1 MAATN
6 FYDFLNGL
14 LSDDE
19 KVLVLP
25 AFRQDP
31 FIFKELQAPES
42 VANLIEARE
51 SIQTRLVPGAF
62 TLAAV
67 HPTMVDAVIKG
78 ERLPSETLEKVMT
91 TYENHKQNC
100 GRPESLETAV
110 DLAVALIEK
119 RKIVSHWKLVLND
132 VFKGRTTGGENV
144 SADCWNSA
152 IMIASQLDSHN
163 EEIFEGLSA
172 TSGSKTQHSIFI
184 HCVMAQP
191 LPVEE
196 KIARLTEAFAN
207 HPESDQV
214 QALGLILQKAGKAV
228 AEGTAKALLAS
239 RTGIPSR
246 EVSTSTVWSNPADQL
261 SLAARYQNLGMIAQI
276 AQENE
281 KALAYVEAAY
291 AIAGRFRTGLGVQKI
306 GVHAAIGQK
315 DQQIEEALEIHR
327 QNPGDE
333 EILSELMAAIEPFED
348 TAFIGT
354 IETGEDPIF
363 DFARAKSIEAAGNL
377 ALAHEAATKTYQSV
391 IKNPHAATPR
401 FSPNFNLEKVF
412 DLLAHYDLP
421 SEAVSIARKLLE
433 QNASDINMV
442 KKSAPLFFEAGEYG
456 EALDL
461 YSTLEFLNPTE
472 VEIKRKKALI
482 FEKTGQ
488 DLLALDSWKSIRE
501 LSPETEDGDLLHLAN
516 TANRLNDA
524 DTAIEAASAILEGS
538 SFYNKALV
546 ALGKSYRLKGNS
558 HQAIQCLAKAI
569 ELEVDDEEPWL
580 ALADQYSQTGESE
593 RSVDTLKAARS
604 VFPESKEIPY
614 ELAKQLVEKNSPSE
628 ALSLL
633 VELTERNPEYMPG
646 QLLTVQTMKALHHEG
661 VDAKIDE
668 LAIRFPD
675 SAEISFLKGQQ
686 YLKNGFRPEARTVL
700 AKAAGGDMPH
710 PEWLAA
716 YADAL
721 AGEDYQRV
729 HFITSAAATD
739 LHEAQKVLQR
749 SGIVYT
755 DPLAASVNAE
765 ILLASGKADEAFKS
779 ISELEAK
786 QVSPDSEWYWRL
798 QAGMARA
805 ALLLGKFDVALASIQ
820 DAINQKP
827 GLAGL
832 QQILANVHQAS
843 GDTLAA
849 IEAANQ
855 VLMIAP
861 DVVENV
867 LWFARFLSGL
877 GRQDEAEKE
886 LQKAISRKPE
896 EIKYK
901 LALAD
906 LLVQADRETELMQTL
921 GNVESLK
928 QANLDEAD
936 LVHAAELYL
945 KMGDLKSTAAILKQR
960 LDGNSDSVQAKL
972 DLAGI
977 LFRNDQFDQAK
988 ELLGHASTSGAA
1000 GIQSLILAQMLYD
1013 RSDLG
1018 AAASALSDISK
1029 KDIKDLSGAQSPF
1042 LPVPWNALLQHPEP
1056 ADLLS
1061 VKIAFA
1067 TGEFKNA
1074 FEHCQKMLTGLPK
1087 DTWMSFLMKQSK
1099 LAMGNELNSR
1109 QEEIN
1114 TNIAAVVAYD
1124 SAQQSL
1130 DAGEISLAHKWIDA
1144 IVNDKDPEWEGAI
1157 RTQTAAIRGE
1167 LIEADVNAGD
1177 VNAASYSTGVW
1188 VKAEEIVKL
1197 RSLAL
1202 AALARWQWNDA
1213 LTLAGNLYHSC
1224 PDNKSNAALFL
1235 KVIVT
1240 TLENAES
1247 SRELGIKVHA
1257 PSGQNLALAKQELGE
1272 VQTALES
1279 CNLSEARRWSLRGK
1293 LVFEPTAA
1301 NIRVLAM
1308 IPPQPGDIT
1317 AMMGALHAMGD
1328 DTTATQVAKK
1338 FEGHPQVMVKLAQ
1351 CLESSDKPAALT
1363 TISRALQIIEAQPD
1377 AWVARSMLE
1386 EQLGEKENAIQ
1397 SMENA
1402 LSYWPEETGW
1412 HIRAAKLWQSAG
1424 DVKKAVAH
1432 LNTASGQEKE
1442 NTDLQFQIGSSYLS
1456 LGQSNEAIQILES
1469 ASSREMNRSDIL
1481 ETLADAYYK
1490 VGNVEKAL
1498 KTAEFASVANPFTV
1512 KPLLLTG
1519 EIALEKGEI
1528 AKALD
1533 YARQAIS
1540 RNEKNADA
1548 ITFLAKVLLKKGDKT
1563 QALAALEKAAAS
1575 DEATLDLML
1584 KHAHLVREIKGAAD
1598 SRSIFEGLVKK
1609 YPQNTEL
1616 HHLLAEA
1623 QLECGDKVAAEET
1636 ARQSLRIDGN
1646 QPDLHGFLG
1655 KLKLENGNLDQ
1666 AIHHFT
1672 EQISLD
1678 KEQMNGYLNL
1688 AKVYQQQR
1696 EFHKALDTLQ
1706 QAIDADPQDTR
1717 AFLSAAGLLKDAKD
1731 YASAEVMLRK
1741 AAAIDPKDINIKRQ
1755 LGAVIALNLVHKS
1768 QQESSKL

>member
-6 FYDFLNGL
+6 FYDFLKGL

-31 FIFKELQAPES
+31 FIFKELQTPEA

-51 SIQTRLVPGAF
+51 SLRSRLVPGVFA
-62 TLAAV
+62 LAAA
-67 HPTMVDAVIKG
+67 HPSLVSGVIKG
-78 ERLPSETLEKVMT
+78 ERLPAEMLEKVMT

-100 GRPESLETAV
+100 CRPESLETAA
-110 DLAVALIEK
+110 DLAIALIEK

-132 VFKGRTTGGENV
+132 MFKGKSAGGDAATEN
-144 SADCWNSA
+144 CWTSA
-152 IMIASQLDSHN
+152 IIIASQLDVHS
-163 EEIFEGLSA
+163 EEIFEALSTA
-172 TSGSKTQHSIFI
+172 SGSKTQHSIFI
-184 HCVMAQP
+184 QCVMAQP
-191 LPVEE
+191 LPVED
-196 KIARLTEAFAN
+196 KIARLAEAFAN
-207 HPESDQV
+207 HPETDLV
-214 QALGLILQKAGKAV
+214 RALGLIQQQAGQAV

-239 RTGIPSR
+239 RSVTPSN
-246 EVSTSTVWSNPADQL
+246 EISTSAVWSSPVEHLN
-261 SLAARYQNLGMIAQI
+261 LAARYQNMGVIAQI
-276 AQENE
+276 AHENE
-281 KALAYVEAAY
+281 KALAYIEAAD
-291 AIAGRFRTGLGVQKI
+291 AIAGKFRTGLGVQKV
-306 GVHAAIGQK
+306 GMHAALGQK
-315 DQQIEEALEIHR
+315 DQQVEEVSEIQR

-333 EILSELMAAIEPFED
+333 EVLSELMAAIEPLED
-348 TAFIGT
+348 GALVGITEVA
-354 IETGEDPIF
+354 ENPVL
-363 DFARAKSIEAAGNL
+363 DFVKAKSIESAGNP
-377 ALAHEAATKTYQSV
+377 ALAREAAAQTYQSF
-391 IKNPHAATPR
+391 IKNPRAATPR
-401 FSPNFNLEKVF
+401 FSPNFNLGKVF
-412 DLLAHYDLP
+412 DLLAHYELP
-421 SEAVSIARKLLE
+421 SEAAAVSRKLLG
-433 QNASDINMV
+433 QNPSDLNLM
-442 KKSAPLFFEAGEYG
+442 KKSAPLFFKAGEYP

-461 YSTLEFLNPTE
+461 YQSLEFLNPAD
-472 VEIKRKKALI
+472 VDIKRMKALI
-482 FEKTGQ
+482 FENTNQ
-488 DLLALDSWKSIRE
+488 DGLALDSWKAIRD
-501 LSPETEDGDLLHLAN
+501 LSPEAEDSDLLHLAN
-516 TANRLNDA
+516 TANRLDDA
-524 DTAIEAASAILEGS
+524 DTAIEAASAIPEGS
-538 SFYNKALV
+538 SSYNKALV
-546 ALGKSYRLKGNS
+546 ALGRSYRLKGD
-558 HQAIQCLAKAI
+558 HREAIQCLAKAI

-580 ALADQYSQTGESE
+580 ALADQYSQTGELE

-614 ELAKQLVEKNSPSE
+614 ELAKRLVEKNSPSE

-633 VELTERNPEYMPG
+633 VDLTDRNPEYMPG
-646 QLLTVQTMKALHHEG
+646 QLLAVQTMKALHHEG

-668 LAIRFPD
+668 LSIRFPD
-675 SAEISFLKGQQ
+675 SAEINFLKSQQ

-700 AKAAGGDMPH
+700 AKAVAGDTPQ

-716 YADAL
+716 YADSL

-729 HFITSAAATD
+729 HFHTSAEGKD
-739 LHEAQKVLQR
+739 QLEAQRSLQR
-749 SGIVYT
+749 SGIVNS

-765 ILLASGKADEAFKS
+765 ILLANGKADEAFKG

-805 ALLLGKFDVALASIQ
+805 ALLLGKFDVAMASIQ

-827 GLAGL
+827 GMAGL

-849 IEAANQ
+849 VEAANQ

-877 GRQDEAEKE
+877 GRQDQAEKE

-906 LLVQADRETELMQTL
+906 LLVQADREAELKQTL
-921 GNVESLK
+921 GNVDSLN

-945 KMGDLKSTAAILKQR
+945 KLGDLKSTAALLKQR
-960 LDGNSDSVQAKL
+960 ADRNPASVQAKL

-977 LFRNDQFDQAK
+977 LIRNGQFDQAG
-988 ELLGHASTSGAA
+988 EVLANPTTGGTA
-1000 GIQSLILAQMLYD
+1000 GIQSLIQAQMLYD
-1013 RSDLG
+1013 RSDLK
-1018 AAASALSDISK
+1018 AAASALSPIAEK
-1029 KDIKDLSGAQSPF
+1029 GIKDLTGAQSLF
-1042 LPVPWNALLQHPEP
+1042 LPESWNELLQQPVP
-1056 ADLLS
+1056 VSLLAA
-1061 VKIAFA
+1061 KIEFA
-1067 TGEFKNA
+1067 AGEFKNSM
-1074 FEHCQKMLTGLPK
+1074 EHSQKVLTGKTKNPM
-1087 DTWMSFLMKQSK
+1087 MSFLLKQSK
-1099 LAMGNELNSR
+1099 LAMGIEPEASK
-1109 QEEIN
+1109 EEVAAN
-1114 TNIAAVVAYD
+1114 VPAVVGYD
-1124 SAQQSL
+1124 FAQQAV
-1130 DAGEISLAHKWIDA
+1130 DAGEISLAHKWMDGI
-1144 IVNDKDPEWEGAI
+1144 IHGKDPEWEGAI

-1177 VNAASYSTGVW
+1177 VDAKAYSTGAW
-1188 VKAEEIVKL
+1188 VKADEIAKL
-1197 RSLAL
+1197 HSLAL

-1213 LTLAGNLYHSC
+1213 LSIVGNLYHSC
-1224 PDNKSNAALFL
+1224 PENKANAALFM

-1240 TLENAES
+1240 TLENAQS
-1247 SRELGIKVHA
+1247 GRELGIKVHA
-1257 PSGQNLALAKQELGE
+1257 PSDQNLTLARQELAE
-1272 VQTALES
+1272 VQTVLEGS
-1279 CNLSEARRWSLRGK
+1279 SLSEARRWSLRGK
-1293 LVFEPTAA
+1293 LVLEPNAA
-1301 NIRVLAM
+1301 NIRALAM
-1308 IPPQPGDIT
+1308 IPPQPGDII
-1317 AMMGALHAMGD
+1317 AMMGALHTMGD
-1328 DTTATQVAKK
+1328 DTTAVQVAKK

-1351 CLESSDKPAALT
+1351 CLESSDKNAALAAN
-1363 TISRALQIIEAQPD
+1363 SRALQIIEAQPD

-1412 HIRAAKLWQSAG
+1412 HIRAAKLWQAAG
-1424 DVKKAVAH
+1424 DVKKAVGH

-1442 NTDLQFQIGSSYLS
+1442 NTDLQYQIGSSYLS
-1456 LGQSNEAIQILES
+1456 LGQTSEAIQILET
-1469 ASSREMNRSDIL
+1469 ASSQDMNRSDIL

-1498 KTAEFASVANPFTV
+1498 KTAEYASVANPFTV

-1519 EIALEKGEI
+1519 EIALEKGETSR
-1528 AKALD
+1528 ALE
-1533 YARQAIS
+1533 YARHAIS

-1598 SRSIFEGLVKK
+1598 SRSIFQGLVKK

-1678 KEQMNGYLNL
+1678 KAQMNGYLNL

-1706 QAIDADPQDTR
+1706 QAIEADPQDAR

-1741 AAAIDPKDINIKRQ
+1741 AAAIDPRDVNIKRQ